1 MALVFYASEVLACL
15 PALVKRDLNSYM
27 REAFQ
32 DPFKPRGPKHHHKI
46 ALSFNSYCD
55 QQAACL
61 LMSGDQA
68 SETFKFSLSLC
79 QKMDPPNGRVF
90 LGPSKQRIAS
100 TEGHIL
106 PFFKEDDVV
115 PILTRPLPSGKVLA
129 ISRAEIFA
137 PDSTFYKAPAPTMAA
152 VAIFR
157 ALQAIS
163 HAHDYKYTC
172 PTEALN
178 ALLALPVRDPVA
190 PAQRVSCLVR

>member
-27 REAFQ
+27 RKAFQ
-32 DPFKPRGPKHHHKI
+32 DPFKPRGPNHHHKI
-46 ALSFNSYCD
+46 ALSFNSHCD
-55 QQAACL
+55 QQEACL
-61 LMSGDQA
+61 LMSGDQV

-79 QKMDPPNGRVF
+79 QKMAPPNGPVF

-100 TEGHIL
+100 AEGHIL
-106 PFFKEDDVV
+106 PFYEEDDVV
-115 PILTRPLPSGKVLA
+115 PILTSPHPSGKVLA
-129 ISRAEIFA
+129 ISRAEILA

-157 ALQAIS
+157 ALHAIS
-163 HAHDYKYTC
+163 QSCDYHAPC
-172 PTEALN
+172 PTEALK